1 MTVTSVLKLSRD
13 EARWIAVAAQG
24 LDRRPFRRRA
34 TKADI
39 LATIRAIGCVQ
50 LDTISVISRSH
61 ETVLW
66 SRLGL
71 YDPALIADL
80 YDPDHAITEFWAHA
94 AAIVPIELMPLFRGY
109 MEKRRAEDA
118 WRLKPESL
126 AAIERLRG
134 VMRDQGP
141 VSSLDFDAPDEATTH
156 EWDWYGK
163 KPERMALG
171 YMWTHG
177 DAIVRRR
184 DGFRRVFDLPE
195 HIIPGFWDGG
205 AMPVA
210 EVQHELAA
218 RAVRALGIATPKW
231 TADYFRSGAPVHLP
245 VADAKRVLPALEAEG
260 LVHRI
265 EVPGIGGPAWIDAG
279 QLERLEELRAGRL
292 RPTLTTFLSPFDNLT
307 WNRHRGE
314 ALWDFPYRIEV
325 YTPAPKR
332 IYGYYSMPI
341 LHRGRIVGR
350 LDPSFDRK
358 ARVLTIKALHLEPHV
373 RPTPALGRAIAWA
386 IQDLLRFL
394 GGDPD
399 AWRLLRA
406 NPPEILP
413 LIGAMELYTAAGDEI
428 GEA

>member
-1 MTVTSVLKLSRD
+1 MTLSRD

-24 LDRRPFRRRA
+24 LDRRPFRRRP

-66 SRLGL
+66 SRLGP
-71 YDPALIADL
+71 YDPALITEL

-94 AAIVPIELMPLFRGY
+94 AAILPVELLPLFRGY

-118 WRLKPESL
+118 WRLQPESVE
-126 AAIERLRG
+126 AIERLRA

-141 VSSLDFDAPDEATTH
+141 VSSLDFEAPDEATTH

-163 KPERMALG
+163 KPERMVLG

-184 DGFRRVFDLPE
+184 DAFRRVFDLPE
-195 HIIPGFWDGG
+195 HIIPGFWDGE
-205 AMPVA
+205 AMPAA
-210 EVQHELAA
+210 EVQRELAA

-245 VADAKRVLPALEAEG
+245 VADAKRVLPQLEADG
-260 LVHRI
+260 LIVPV
-265 EVPGIGGPAWIDAG
+265 EVPGIAGPAWIDAG
-279 QLERLEELRAGRL
+279 QRERLDELRAGRM
-292 RPTLTTFLSPFDNLT
+292 RPTLTTFLSPFDNLI

-314 ALWDFPYRIEV
+314 ALWDFFYRIEV

-332 IYGYYSMPI
+332 VYGYYSLPI

-358 ARVLTIKALHLEPHV
+358 AKVLTIKALHLEPGI
-373 RPTPALGRAIAWA
+373 RPTPALGRAIAGA

-394 GGDPD
+394 GGEPD

-413 LIGAMELYTAAGDEI
+413 LIGMAGEDVSGDT

>member
-1 MTVTSVLKLSRD
+1 MSSPVLSLSRD

-24 LDRRPFRRRA
+24 LDRRPFRRRP
-34 TKADI
+34 TKADL
-39 LATIRAIGCVQ
+39 LATIRAIEYVQ

-66 SRLGL
+66 SRLGP
-71 YDPALIADL
+71 YDPSLIADL
-80 YDPDHAITEFWAHA
+80 YDPDHAITEYWAHA
-94 AAIVPIELMPLFRGY
+94 AAIIPLDLLPLFRGY
-109 MEKRRAEDA
+109 MEKRRTGDD
-118 WRLKPESL
+118 WRLKPENV

-134 VMRDQGP
+134 VMRDEGP
-141 VSSLDFDAPDEATTH
+141 VSSLDFDAPEDATTH

-163 KPERMALG
+163 KPERAALG

-195 HIIPGFWDGG
+195 HIIPGFWDGE
-205 AMPVA
+205 AMP
-210 EVQHELAA
+210 EQDVQRELGL
-218 RAVRALGIATPKW
+218 RAVRALGVMTPNW
-231 TADYFRSGAPVHLP
+231 LANYFRSGGPVHLP
-245 VADAKRVLPALEAEG
+245 MAAAKQLLPQFEREG
-260 LVHRI
+260 IVTRI
-265 EVPGIGGPAWIDAG
+265 EVPGIAGPTWIDTA
-279 QLERLEELRAGRL
+279 QLPRLDDLRSGRS
-292 RPTLTTFLSPFDNLT
+292 RPTLTTLLSPFDNLT
-307 WNRHRGE
+307 WNRQRGE
-314 ALWDFPYRIEV
+314 TLWDFPYRIEV

-332 IYGYYSMPI
+332 VYGYYSLPI

-358 ARVLTIKALHLEPHV
+358 TKVLTIKALHLEPHV
-373 RPTPALGRAIAWA
+373 KATPALGRAIAGA

-399 AWRLLRA
+399 AWRLLQA

-413 LIGAMELYTAAGDEI
+413 LITGAGDEARAD
-428 GEA
+428 GEDSAS

>member
-66 SRLGL
+66 SRLGP

-109 MEKRRAEDA
+109 MEKRRVEDA

-195 HIIPGFWDGG
+195 HIIPGFWDGE

-413 LIGAMELYTAAGDEI
+413 LIGATELYTAAGDEI

>member
-1 MTVTSVLKLSRD
+1 MTSGMTLSRD

-24 LDRRPFRRRA
+24 LDRRPFRRRP

-66 SRLGL
+66 SRLGP
-71 YDPALIADL
+71 YDPALITEL

-94 AAIVPIELMPLFRGY
+94 AAILPIELLPLFRGY

-118 WRLKPESL
+118 WRLQPEGIE
-126 AAIERLRG
+126 AIARLRA

-141 VSSLDFDAPDEATTH
+141 VSSLDFEAPDEATTH

-177 DAIVRRR
+177 DVIVRRR
-184 DGFRRVFDLPE
+184 DAFRRVFDLPE
-195 HIIPGFWDGG
+195 HIIPGFWDGE
-205 AMPVA
+205 AMPTA
-210 EVQHELAA
+210 EVQRELAA

-245 VADAKRVLPALEAEG
+245 VADAKRVLPQLEADG
-260 LVHRI
+260 LIVPV
-265 EVPGIGGPAWIDAG
+265 EVPGIAGPAWIDAG
-279 QLERLEELRAGRL
+279 QLGRLEELRAGRM
-292 RPTLTTFLSPFDNLT
+292 RPTLTTFLSPFDNLI

-314 ALWDFPYRIEV
+314 ALWDFFYRIEV

-332 IYGYYSMPI
+332 VYGYYSLPI

-358 ARVLTIKALHLEPHV
+358 AKVLTIKALHLEPRV
-373 RPTPALGRAIAWA
+373 RTTPALGRAIAGA

-394 GGDPD
+394 GGEPD

-413 LIGAMELYTAAGDEI
+413 LIGMAGLDLQDDD
-428 GEA
+428 GDA

>member
-1 MTVTSVLKLSRD
+1 MTSVLTLTRD

-34 TKADI
+34 TKADL

-50 LDTISVISRSH
+50 LDTISVISRTH

-66 SRLGL
+66 SRLGP
-71 YDPALIADL
+71 YDPALIAEL

-94 AAIVPIELMPLFRGY
+94 AAIIPIELLPLFRGY
-109 MEKRRAEDA
+109 MEHRRASDA
-118 WRLKPESL
+118 WRLKPESVE
-126 AAIERLRG
+126 AIERLRG

-184 DGFRRVFDLPE
+184 DGFRRVFDLPD
-195 HIIPGFWDGG
+195 HIIPGFWDGEAIG
-205 AMPVA
+205 R
-210 EVQHELAA
+210 EDVQHELAV

-231 TADYFRSGAPVHLP
+231 TADYFRSGSPVHLP
-245 VADAKRVLPALEAEG
+245 VADAKRVLPLLEAEG
-260 LVHRI
+260 AATRI
-265 EVPGIGGPAWIDAG
+265 EVPGIAEPAWIDTG
-279 QLERLEELRAGRL
+279 QLERLEDLRAGRM

-307 WNRHRGE
+307 WNRGRGE
-314 ALWDFPYRIEV
+314 ALWDFHYRIEV

-332 IYGYYSMPI
+332 VYGYYSLPI
-341 LHRGRIVGR
+341 LHRGKIVGR

-358 ARVLTIKALHLEPHV
+358 SRVLTIKSLHLEPWV
-373 RPTPALGRAIAWA
+373 RPSAALGRAIAGA
-386 IQDLLRFL
+386 IADLLRFL
-394 GGDPD
+394 GGEPD
-399 AWRLLRA
+399 AWRLLRT

-413 LIGAMELYTAAGDEI
+413 LIGTVDADQVQASES
-428 GEA
+428 GEE

>member
-1 MTVTSVLKLSRD
+1 MTSGMTLSRD

-24 LDRRPFRRRA
+24 LDRRPFRRRP

-66 SRLGL
+66 SRLGP
-71 YDPALIADL
+71 YDPALITEL

-94 AAIVPIELMPLFRGY
+94 AAILPIELLPLFRGY

-118 WRLKPESL
+118 WRLQPESIE
-126 AAIERLRG
+126 AIARLRA

-141 VSSLDFDAPDEATTH
+141 VSSLDFEAPDEATTH

-177 DAIVRRR
+177 DVIVRRR
-184 DGFRRVFDLPE
+184 DAFRRVFDLPE
-195 HIIPGFWDGG
+195 HIIPGFWDGE
-205 AMPVA
+205 AMPTA
-210 EVQHELAA
+210 EVQRELAA

-245 VADAKRVLPALEAEG
+245 VADAKRVLPQLEADG
-260 LVHRI
+260 LIVPV
-265 EVPGIGGPAWIDAG
+265 EVPGIAGPAWIDAG
-279 QLERLEELRAGRL
+279 QLGRLEELRAGRM
-292 RPTLTTFLSPFDNLT
+292 RPTLTTFLSPFDNLI

-314 ALWDFPYRIEV
+314 ALWDFFYRIEV

-332 IYGYYSMPI
+332 VYGYYSLPI

-358 ARVLTIKALHLEPHV
+358 AKVLTIKALHLEPRV
-373 RPTPALGRAIAWA
+373 RTTPALGRAIAGA

-394 GGDPD
+394 GGEPD

-413 LIGAMELYTAAGDEI
+413 LIGMAGLDLQDDD
-428 GEA
+428 GDA